1 MIKIASCYGLAI
13 FMSTLQL
20 TVAEEHYVIPSDGTC
35 PSYAQTC
42 HNLTFYKDTIFKDNT
57 VVNFIEG
64 TYQLS
69 DVMITVSNVSN
80 VTIQGVAYNKTS
92 TARAILQCDQNENG
106 GIIITKSKN
115 ITLSGLTLTR
125 CNSRMKLVHSSV
137 RINDSCNVLVENVTI
152 EKSTQNGLY
161 IACSQDITLSKS
173 LLTENKHSL
182 LYFATNCKAS
192 VSKWHFTIAHSNITS
207 SESGIYTRLT
217 NMNFTV
223 TIKLESSHISNNS
236 KWNIKVKSNT
246 CLYELYMTNT
256 ECNSARMIGMAILQ
270 SSPKNCIGKDNTISI
285 SITDSLFVYNSG
297 VCFIIEWPINT
308 QGNMSVTGTVFKENV
323 GDFTFGVRQQIN
335 VLNQC
340 EKKLS
345 VKLEN
350 VTFEKN
356 KHPEYDSLKIY
367 HYTVSIIS
375 IDKVTVANCTFAHNS
390 GPGLV
395 VQNSMAEFHGH
406 SYFVDNVNVN
416 GGAISITKGFVVIDN
431 SVDTMLI
438 FAHNRAE
445 ETGGAIYVE
454 QHSSVRIY
462 DTDILKGPS
471 GKNSDPPLEHCF
483 FQMFQKIHVA
493 SAKFM
498 IFQNN
503 TAKKAGSAVYGGFA
517 DNCTYLSRTIGSL
530 KFISELIDQPGDTV
544 ISSHPMNVYFCSH
557 DNTTDSEQTMCNY
570 TEYPG
575 NTIRVPL
582 KVVGNNKRLTIGIV
596 KFISESSNEIKTE
609 SLTRAKCTDI
619 LYTVATSTTF
629 ETVNI
634 STIINEANQFSNSIM
649 LKINIMPCQKGFS
662 SSDEA
667 KQCTCDKEVE
677 KAAKCYNSEQ
687 LIERHGKHWIGYDDA
702 LECVVVHFNCPFSYC
717 LHKDINVTMDNFNVQ
732 CDTHRAGQ
740 LCGGCSDNYS
750 LIFGSNKCEDCRGKN
765 KFLALIILFAVAGI
779 GLVCFLIFFNL
790 TVSVGTI
797 NGLAFFVNVI
807 NIYQQYLPNQHL
819 PVVLEHFL
827 SLLSLDLGIE
837 TCFFHGMNA
846 LHKVALQFVF
856 PFYLWFIIIV
866 ISFLSK
872 YIPKLANLIG
882 KNCIQVLAT
891 LIVLSYTKIIR
902 NVILVFSFVTVKC
915 GNESIAYWY
924 MDPTQKYL
932 NGGHVGLFI
941 LTLLILIVFIT
952 PYTLFLLLY
961 PVMGLIND
969 KHRQHLSW
977 LLLRLKPFFDAYKA
991 PYTRIYCFWPGAL
1004 LGVRMALAMT
1014 VAFSETEDV
1023 PLSLLFAVLLVITA
1037 AVCNG
1042 RVYMNKYIHIID
1054 GVCLGLLM
1062 VLTYWTQVQNKQE
1075 NHIHP
1080 LLYGEIAIV
1089 SVSFIVFLG
1098 VILYHTYKFTRLFQ
1112 LCKAR
1117 CFKYHANKYFMELE
1131 TSNDGMQNS
1140 NNRLRET
1147 LLDDD

>member
-1 MIKIASCYGLAI
+1 MIARYYVLAI
-13 FMSTLQL
+13 FMSTLLL
-20 TVAEEHYVIPSDGTC
+20 TVAEEYYVIPSDGTHC
-35 PSYAQTC
+35 PGYAQTC

-69 DVMITVSNVSN
+69 DVVITVSNVSN
-80 VTIQGVAYNKTS
+80 VTIQGVAAYNRTS
-92 TARAILQCDQNENG
+92 TARAILQCDQNEKG
-106 GIIITKSKN
+106 GIVITNSKN
-115 ITLSGLTLTR
+115 ITLSGLTLIK
-125 CNSRMKLVHSSV
+125 CNSQLKFVHSSV
-137 RINDSCNVLVENVTI
+137 GINNSRNVLVENVMI

-182 LYFATNCKAS
+182 LYFAANCKAS
-192 VSKWHFTIAHSNITS
+192 VSKWHFTIEHSNITS
-207 SESGIYTRLT
+207 SESGVYTWLT
-217 NMNFTV
+217 NINFTV

-236 KWNIKVKSNT
+236 KWNIKIKSDT

-270 SSPKNCIGKDNTISI
+270 SLTTNCINTINI
-285 SITDSLFVYNSG
+285 NITDSLFVYNSE

-308 QGNMSVTGTVFKENV
+308 QGKMSVTRTVFKENI
-323 GDFTFGVRQQIN
+323 GKLTFGVRQQIN

-356 KHPEYDSLKIY
+356 KHPEYDLLKIY

-375 IDKVTVANCTFAHNS
+375 IDKVTIGNCTFAHNS

-395 VQNSMAEFHGH
+395 VQNSMVEFHGH

-416 GGAISITKGFVVIDN
+416 GGAFSITKGFVVIDN
-431 SVDTMLI
+431 SVDTLLI
-438 FAHNRAE
+438 FAHNHAE

-462 DTDILKGPS
+462 DTDILKGP
-471 GKNSDPPLEHCF
+471 GGINRNVFLEYCF
-483 FQMFQKIHVA
+483 FQPFPSITSTKLV
-493 SAKFM
+493 

-503 TAKKAGSAVYGGFA
+503 TAKTAGSAVYGGFA
-517 DNCTYLSRTIGSL
+517 ENCKHLSGTSGSL
-530 KFISELIDQPGDTV
+530 ESISEFIDQPGDTV
-544 ISSHPMNVYFCSH
+544 ISSHSMSVCFCND
-557 DNTTDSEQTMCNY
+557 DNTTHCEQTMNNY

-575 NTIRVPL
+575 NTIRVSL
-582 KVVGNNKRLTIGIV
+582 VVVGNSKGLTVGIV
-596 KFISESSNEIKTE
+596 KFISKSSNEIKTE

-634 STIINEANQFSNSIM
+634 ITIINNQANQFSNSIM
-649 LKINIMPCQKGFS
+649 LNINILPCQKGFS
-662 SSDEA
+662 PSDET
-667 KQCTCDKEVE
+667 KECTCDKEVE

-687 LIERHGKHWIGYDDA
+687 LIERHDKIWIGYNDA
-702 LECVVVHFNCPFSYC
+702 LKCVITHFDCPLSYC
-717 LHKDINVTMDNFNVQ
+717 LQKDINVTMDDFNVQ
-732 CDTHRAGQ
+732 CAAHRAGQ
-740 LCGGCSDNYS
+740 LCGGCSDHYS
-750 LIFGSNKCEDCRGKN
+750 LVFGSNNCKDCRGKN
-765 KFLALIILFAVAGI
+765 KFLALIIPFAAAGI
-779 GLVCFLIFFNL
+779 GLVGFFIFFNL

-797 NGLAFFVNVI
+797 NGLAFFMNVI
-807 NIYQQYLPNQHL
+807 NIYQPYLPNQDL
-819 PVVLEHFL
+819 PVVLKQL
-827 SLLSLDLGIE
+827 ISLLNLDLGIE

-856 PFYLWFIIIV
+856 PFYLWFIIIA
-866 ISFLSK
+866 ITFLSK

-891 LIVLSYTKIIR
+891 LILLSYTKIIR
-902 NVILVFSFVTVKC
+902 NVILVFSFITVKC
-915 GNESIAYWY
+915 GNESTAYWY

-932 NGGHVGLFI
+932 SGGHTGLCLFS
-941 LTLLILIVFIT
+941 LSILIVFII

-961 PVMGLIND
+961 PVMELIKD
-969 KHRQHLSW
+969 EHRQHLSW

-1004 LGVRMALAMT
+1004 LGVRIALAMA
-1014 VAFSETEDV
+1014 VVFSETEDV
-1023 PLSLLFAVLLVITA
+1023 PLSVLFAVLLVITA

-1042 RVYMNKYIHIID
+1042 RVYMNKYIHIVD

-1062 VLTYWTQVQNKQE
+1062 VLVYWTQVQE
-1075 NHIHP
+1075 NHTHP
-1080 LLYGEIAIV
+1080 LLHVYGEMAIV
-1089 SVSFIVFLG
+1089 SVSFIVFLC

-1112 LCKAR
+1112 FCKAR
-1117 CFKYHANKYFMELE
+1117 CFKYQTKKHFMELE
-1131 TSNDGMQNS
+1131 TSNDDKNNS
-1140 NNRLRET
+1140 NCRLRET
-1147 LLDDD
+1147 LLDD